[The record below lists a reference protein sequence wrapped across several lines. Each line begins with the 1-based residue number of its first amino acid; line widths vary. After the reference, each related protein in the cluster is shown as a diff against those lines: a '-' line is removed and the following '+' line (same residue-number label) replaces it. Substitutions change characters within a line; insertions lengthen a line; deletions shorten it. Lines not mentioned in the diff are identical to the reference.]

1 MAADR
6 RGHIVNPTSPS
17 ATSTAATIA
26 TGVSVLIVDDNAA
39 KRLSLTAILEPLG
52 HRIVEASSGREA
64 LQRLLAEDFAMILLD
79 VRMPIMDGFETATL
93 IRQRRR
99 SEMTP
104 IIFVTSHAND
114 EIDDADRYAEGAV
127 DFISAP
133 IAAAELRAKV
143 AVFANLFTRAQELAS
158 RAQQVQTSADQ
169 LRLLTDAAP
178 IGIFQTDAEHRY
190 VSTNP
195 CWSEITGIPADE
207 ALGRA
212 WDIILGPDQ
221 RAELNAASDDDP
233 SSRSAFCRRFEL
245 RRRGSPTRIVLLTS
259 KRVPDTEGGSA
270 GWIGTLADVTAEA
283 SAEAA
288 MSEARDAALAA
299 NVMQV
304 DFTASASHELKTPTT
319 SILGFLEEVLES
331 ESLSDEDRGFLDIVY
346 RNAQRLSRLIDD
358 LLILGQAEIGASMM
372 NLEPMSLGLLVDRVV
387 SNFSATAQGAGV
399 SVVADRD
406 SGCLWALGDPE
417 RVEQALANLVS
428 NAIKFTA
435 DGGEITIDVRAGSEQ
450 VEVSVA
456 DTGIGIAA
464 EDIEKIFGRFF
475 RTDQAM
481 DTAIKGT
488 GLGLAI
494 AKRMIEAQGGE
505 LLVTSSLGA
514 GSTFTIT
521 LPVATPVLEVVG

>member
-1 MAADR
+1 M
-6 RGHIVNPTSPS
+6 TS
-17 ATSTAATIA
+17 ATSTAAPIA
-26 TGVSVLIVDDNAA
+26 TGVSILIVDDKAP
-39 KRLSLTAILEPLG
+39 KRLALSAILEPLG

-64 LQRLLAEDFAMILLD
+64 LHCLLAEDFAMILLD
-79 VRMPIMDGFETATL
+79 VRMPTMDGFETANL

-114 EIDDADRYAEGAV
+114 EIDDADRYVEGAV

-143 AVFANLFTRAQELAS
+143 AVFANLFTRAKELATG
-158 RAQQVQTSADQ
+158 AEQVQTSADQ

-178 IGIFQTDAEHRY
+178 VGIFQTDAENRY

-207 ALGRA
+207 ALGTAFVLR
-212 WDIILGPDQ
+212 PDQ
-221 RAELNAASDDDP
+221 RAEFEAGPDDDP
-233 SSRSAFCRRFEL
+233 LSRSAFCRRFEL
-245 RRRGSPTRIVLLTS
+245 RRQGSPTRIVLLTS
-259 KRVPDTEGGSA
+259 KRIPDTEGGSA

-283 SAEAA
+283 NAEAA

-304 DFTASASHELKTPTT
+304 NFTASASHELKTPTT

-331 ESLSDEDRGFLDIVY
+331 ESLSEEDRGFLDIVY

-358 LLILGQAEIGASMM
+358 LLILGQAEIGATMM
-372 NLEPMSLGLLVDRVV
+372 TLEPMAMGLLVDRVV

-399 SVVADRD
+399 SVIADQD
-406 SGCLWALGDPE
+406 ADPLWALGDHE
-417 RVEQALANLVS
+417 RVEQALSNLVS

-435 DGGEITIDVRAGSEQ
+435 DGGEVTIGIHAASDQ

-456 DTGIGIAA
+456 DTGIGIAP
-464 EDIEKIFGRFF
+464 EDLAKIFGRFF
-475 RTDQAM
+475 RADQAI

-514 GSTFTIT
+514 GSTFTIR
-521 LPVATPVLEVVG
+521 LPVATPALEVVG